1 MGLKQAYKCLITF
14 QAVQLYTNATML
26 QLKKVL
32 LNKSWGE
39 WEGRE
44 EGQGRAG
51 WFCPGTVNFQS
62 AVNGS
67 PAPGDLCQLQL
78 PGTCRC
84 YLMHRRRDCAER
96 LERRH
101 SAEVIVVGPKHHMC
115 SCKKEEE
122 GVVGETD
129 TQTRRRREDRA
140 KEAATGQGTTT
151 ATECGK
157 ARKGFSPPSVWR
169 DHSP

>member
-1 MGLKQAYKCLITF
+1 
-14 QAVQLYTNATML
+14 
-26 QLKKVL
+26 
-32 LNKSWGE
+32 
-39 WEGRE
+39 
-44 EGQGRAG
+44 
-51 WFCPGTVNFQS
+51 
-62 AVNGS
+62 
-67 PAPGDLCQLQL
+67 
-78 PGTCRC
+78 
-84 YLMHRRRDCAER
+84 MHRGRDGAEH

-101 SAEVIVVGPKHHMC
+101 SAQVIVVGPKHHMH

-129 TQTRRRREDRA
+129 TQTRRGWEDRV

-157 ARKGFSPPSVWR
+157 ARKGFPPPPPPPSVWR